1 MVVQDVWEHYL
12 SQRKP
17 DGKLYHYGAA
27 LGFKDEQLIKKQLK
41 RFTAEQLKAAI
52 TQTHCTPWNIGEV
65 NGKKYLGLRLCIG
78 EEHLQTRLD
87 AWHEEQQEQEAARDR
102 QALQAKIE
110 RDEEQARKKAER
122 FHAER
127 LARGE
132 SFLNQVR
139 NHNQNKREA

>member
-1 MVVQDVWEHYL
+1 MDVQDVWKHYL
-12 SQRKP
+12 GQRKP

-52 TQTHCTPWNIGEV
+52 TQTHFTPWNIGEV

-87 AWHEEQQEQEAARDR
+87 AWHEEQQEQEADR
-102 QALQAKIE
+102 ERKRLAAQIE
-110 RDEEQARKKAER
+110 KEQADARKAAEE
-122 FHAER
+122 FHAAR
-127 LARGE
+127 LAEGKSMLSEVRKYNKGE
-132 SFLNQVR
+132 
-139 NHNQNKREA
+139 A